1 MKGNG
6 TGMQQRDTDRVLRL
20 FERLDY
26 HGKEEGS
33 GIGLN
38 IFKMLVEELGARCG
52 PNQHLLLPVA

>member
-1 MKGNG
+1 
-6 TGMQQRDTDRVLRL
+6 MQQRDTDRVLRL